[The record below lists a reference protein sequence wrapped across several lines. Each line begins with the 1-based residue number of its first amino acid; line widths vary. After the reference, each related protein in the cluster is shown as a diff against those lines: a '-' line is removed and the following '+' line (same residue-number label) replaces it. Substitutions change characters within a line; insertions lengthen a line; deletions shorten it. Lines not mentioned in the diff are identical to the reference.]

1 MKEFGSRRAELTFV
15 SLTSKNLELS
25 LFLAI
30 FLYLII
36 LQFKMSDAAYSLNS
50 RKVVSSLGSN
60 ISEGLS
66 KETAN
71 ERLKNFGLNEI
82 KRESNVRAITIFLR
96 QFKSF
101 IIYILIFAL
110 ILSIV
115 IGEYVD
121 SIVIFVILILNSI
134 FGFIQEY
141 RAEKSIES
149 LQKLSSLK
157 ARVIRD
163 KVLSYIDAVFLVPG
177 DIVVLEEG
185 DRVPADGRVLES
197 YSLSLVESSL
207 TGESSSSSKDSHVL
221 KGNLVVSDQ
230 KNMVFAGTLAIK
242 GRGIYVVTSTGMRTE
257 LGKIAHLISSIQKES
272 TPLQKKLDKFGKYI
286 GYGVI
291 LISLI
296 IFIVGFVREQFLL
309 DFISGDYSK
318 FFIENRKWLLTAVAL
333 AVAAVPEGL
342 PAVVTIS
349 LAIGVRR
356 MLKKGALIR
365 KLPSVETLGEANVIC
380 CDKTGTLTKN
390 EMTVSNLF
398 VSGEDYNVSGEGYST
413 NGLISLYGKPFTEK
427 DSLIVKIGA
436 LCNNSELHI
445 SQDNTLII
453 GDPTEAALLVSAM
466 KAGLNY
472 KELREKFPKID
483 ELPFDSERKMM
494 STLHNHGSGEI
505 MYSKGAP
512 ENVLSKCTKIFSK
525 GRIIKLNSN
534 MRKAILEKNKS
545 YSKQALRVLAFA
557 YKNIKNKKDLIE
569 EDMIFVGLQGMMDPP
584 KSEVREYVT
593 HSNRAGIRIIM
604 ITGDNLYTAVAV
616 AKQIGLTGE
625 SIEGAHFAQ
634 LGEIEKRQIILR
646 ANIFARVEPQHKLEI
661 VRLLQE
667 SGSIVAMTGDGVNDA
682 PALKQADIGIA
693 MGLKGTDVSRET
705 SDMVLQDDNFS
716 TIISSVEEGRGIY
729 SNIMSFVNYLISSNI
744 AEVLIVALAIFFG
757 LPLPL
762 TALMLLWINLVT
774 DGLPALALSVDPYPK
789 GLMDKPP
796 RHKNE
801 PLMTRART
809 FNLIYAS
816 SLIAAG
822 VLGLFMWSLQT
833 YGEDNLGIMHVQTMV
848 FTSLVLLQ
856 LVRVYF
862 VRAEVR
868 VPTFSNPWLMGAV
881 LVSLGLQLA
890 VIYTP
895 LGLVFGTVALSLKDW
910 TSILIVMF
918 IFSILSVVGI
928 AVQRRLD

>member
-286 GYGVI
+286 G
-291 LISLI
+291 
-296 IFIVGFVREQFLL
+296 F
-309 DFISGDYSK
+309 
-318 FFIENRKWLLTAVAL
+318 
-333 AVAAVPEGL
+333 
-342 PAVVTIS
+342 
-349 LAIGVRR
+349 GVRR

-505 MYSKGAP
+505 MYSKGA
-512 ENVLSKCTKIFSK
+512 
-525 GRIIKLNSN
+525 
-534 MRKAILEKNKS
+534 A
-545 YSKQALRVLAFA
+545 
-557 YKNIKNKKDLIE
+557 
-569 EDMIFVGLQGMMDPP
+569 
-584 KSEVREYVT
+584 
-593 HSNRAGIRIIM
+593 
-604 ITGDNLYTAVAV
+604 
-616 AKQIGLTGE
+616 
-625 SIEGAHFAQ
+625 
-634 LGEIEKRQIILR
+634 
-646 ANIFARVEPQHKLEI
+646 
-661 VRLLQE
+661 
-667 SGSIVAMTGDGVNDA
+667 
-682 PALKQADIGIA
+682 
-693 MGLKGTDVSRET
+693 
-705 SDMVLQDDNFS
+705 
-716 TIISSVEEGRGIY
+716 
-729 SNIMSFVNYLISSNI
+729 
-744 AEVLIVALAIFFG
+744 
-757 LPLPL
+757 
-762 TALMLLWINLVT
+762 
-774 DGLPALALSVDPYPK
+774 
-789 GLMDKPP
+789 
-796 RHKNE
+796 
-801 PLMTRART
+801 
-809 FNLIYAS
+809 
-816 SLIAAG
+816 
-822 VLGLFMWSLQT
+822 
-833 YGEDNLGIMHVQTMV
+833 
-848 FTSLVLLQ
+848 
-856 LVRVYF
+856 
-862 VRAEVR
+862 
-868 VPTFSNPWLMGAV
+868 
-881 LVSLGLQLA
+881 
-890 VIYTP
+890 
-895 LGLVFGTVALSLKDW
+895 
-910 TSILIVMF
+910 
-918 IFSILSVVGI
+918 
-928 AVQRRLD
+928 

>member
-257 LGKIAHLISSIQKES
+257 L
-272 TPLQKKLDKFGKYI
+272 DKFGKYI

-505 MYSKGAP
+505 MYSKGA
-512 ENVLSKCTKIFSK
+512 
-525 GRIIKLNSN
+525 
-534 MRKAILEKNKS
+534 A
-545 YSKQALRVLAFA
+545 
-557 YKNIKNKKDLIE
+557 
-569 EDMIFVGLQGMMDPP
+569 
-584 KSEVREYVT
+584 
-593 HSNRAGIRIIM
+593 
-604 ITGDNLYTAVAV
+604 
-616 AKQIGLTGE
+616 
-625 SIEGAHFAQ
+625 
-634 LGEIEKRQIILR
+634 
-646 ANIFARVEPQHKLEI
+646 
-661 VRLLQE
+661 
-667 SGSIVAMTGDGVNDA
+667 
-682 PALKQADIGIA
+682 
-693 MGLKGTDVSRET
+693 
-705 SDMVLQDDNFS
+705 
-716 TIISSVEEGRGIY
+716 
-729 SNIMSFVNYLISSNI
+729 
-744 AEVLIVALAIFFG
+744 
-757 LPLPL
+757 
-762 TALMLLWINLVT
+762 
-774 DGLPALALSVDPYPK
+774 
-789 GLMDKPP
+789 
-796 RHKNE
+796 
-801 PLMTRART
+801 
-809 FNLIYAS
+809 
-816 SLIAAG
+816 
-822 VLGLFMWSLQT
+822 
-833 YGEDNLGIMHVQTMV
+833 
-848 FTSLVLLQ
+848 
-856 LVRVYF
+856 
-862 VRAEVR
+862 
-868 VPTFSNPWLMGAV
+868 
-881 LVSLGLQLA
+881 
-890 VIYTP
+890 
-895 LGLVFGTVALSLKDW
+895 
-910 TSILIVMF
+910 
-918 IFSILSVVGI
+918 
-928 AVQRRLD
+928 